1 MSQPSST
8 IQSTPS
14 TLSNQGKF
22 VTGAPLTHV
31 INMTAT
37 ASIGLMAI
45 FLVDALNLFYI
56 SRLGHGEL
64 AAAVGYAGTF
74 LFFFT
79 SIAIGLSIAA
89 TALTARALGQGDREG
104 AKEMAGVSL
113 LLMTGVMTAMTV
125 LLYPL
130 LHWIMTG
137 MGAVGETAHMAT
149 RFMQIV
155 LPSTPI
161 MAVGMCMSALL
172 RAVGDAK
179 RSMYVTL
186 GAGAATAVLD
196 PLFIFGFNMGLDGAA
211 IANVLSRLVLI
222 GIGYYGLVKVH
233 GLYKRPSWMRAR
245 AVSPAF
251 WAIAMPAI
259 LTQVATP
266 VGNTFVTS
274 AMAKFGDEAVAGW
287 AVIGRLI
294 PVAFSVIFALSGAV
308 GPILGQ
314 NLGAQRYDRIRE
326 TVRDSLKVTVVYVLV
341 VWLLLALFR
350 NPIGGRFGATGDAK
364 DLIVFFCVF
373 ISASFV
379 FNGVLF
385 VANAAF
391 NNLGFAFYSTL
402 LNWGRS
408 TLGVIP
414 FIWLGSRWF
423 GATGVLAGYGLGVVI
438 FGLVGGWL
446 CFRVVARLEAEA
458 ARNQQSAQT
467 PHPEHTSAP
476 VPEFKP
482 TS

>member
-1 MSQPSST
+1 MSQPS
-8 IQSTPS
+8 P
-14 TLSNQGKF
+14 NQGKF
-22 VTGAPLTHV
+22 VTGSPLKHV

-37 ASIGLMAI
+37 ASIGLVAI
-45 FLVDALNLFYI
+45 FIVDALNLFYI
-56 SRLGHGEL
+56 SLLGHGEL

-89 TALTARALGQGDREG
+89 TALTARALGRGDREG
-104 AKEMAGVSL
+104 AKEMAGASL
-113 LLMTGVMTAMTV
+113 LFMTTVMTVMTV
-125 LLYPL
+125 VLYPL
-130 LHWIMTG
+130 LPLIMSG
-137 MGAVGETAHMAT
+137 MGATGETANMAV
-149 RFMQIV
+149 RFMRIV

-172 RAVGDAK
+172 RALGDAK

-186 GAGAATAVLD
+186 GAGAATAALD
-196 PLFIFGFNMGLDGAA
+196 PLFIFGFGLGLDGAA

-222 GIGYYGLVKVH
+222 GIGYHGLVMVH
-233 GLYKRPSWMRAR
+233 GLFKKPSLASAG
-245 AVSPAF
+245 AVLPAF
-251 WAIAMPAI
+251 WAIAMPSI
-259 LTQVATP
+259 LTQIATP

-287 AVIGRLI
+287 AVIGRII
-294 PVAFSVIFALSGAV
+294 PVAFGVIFALSGAV

-314 NLGAQRYDRIRE
+314 NLGAMRYDRIRE
-326 TVRDSLKVTVVYVLV
+326 TMRDSLKVTVIYVLA

-350 NPIGGRFGATGDAK
+350 NQVAAIFGATGDAK
-364 DLIVFFCVF
+364 DLIVFFCLFV
-373 ISASFV
+373 SASFL
-379 FNGVLF
+379 FNGLLF

-402 LNWGRS
+402 LNWGRA

-414 FIWLGSRWF
+414 FVWIGSHWF

-446 CFRVVARLEAEA
+446 CFKVVAKLERESINIKTPTTSSTDETA
-458 ARNQQSAQT
+458 AIPS
-467 PHPEHTSAP
+467 
-476 VPEFKP
+476 FKP